1 MERLDI
7 ILSIFQYLFN
17 LFLIVKV
24 IKRQYLS
31 HLMVKVSKSF
41 ENEHSLIGIETN
53 SYWSQLKDRLINKC
67 KASYAKVKVQ

>member
-41 ENEHSLIGIETN
+41 
-53 SYWSQLKDRLINKC
+53 
-67 KASYAKVKVQ
+67 